1 MAMFDVHLNYA
12 LMYTRHI
19 SFQPQL
25 TVDLLQGCLRAM
37 KEIAKVCQEKASEGQ
52 KLEDKDLL
60 AWMTRKFLSEEKYW
74 SKKKN
79 DGIDEK
85 SERQLV
91 MF

>member
-1 MAMFDVHLNYA
+1 
-12 LMYTRHI
+12 
-19 SFQPQL
+19 
-25 TVDLLQGCLRAM
+25 
-37 KEIAKVCQEKASEGQ
+37 
-52 KLEDKDLL
+52 
-60 AWMTRKFLSEEKYW
+60 MTRKFLSEEKYW